1 MQVLQFG
8 NNFRNAMKKLIY
20 TLIALSLVAFT
31 ACNKLGN
38 TPNVRLE
45 PAPAPESFTVNV
57 PGSYETKTTLDGLK
71 PKWVT
76 GDEIRVYGHNTV
88 SGTYTDNAVY
98 ELKSGNGEGTA
109 VFTLKSGETGLSDT
123 YDEFY
128 AVYPSNLT
136 ISGLPDN
143 ITLPR
148 LNTSPSHMRGQNPA
162 AGQIDP
168 KLAIMTAKYDG
179 STMSFRHG
187 VSYIKLT
194 IPDDGVTK
202 VDINFTNNCLAD
214 TPTYNASTGAL
225 LSVANSAKNITSAE
239 GTFVQ
244 GESYYFAAI
253 PRSGYAPTTTV
264 ITLTGGGTYSTTHFT
279 KLPEI
284 GKVYDLGCPAKNPYI
299 TASNVDIAQDATG
312 GNIAFTI
319 GNPAGDGVISIAET
333 GGKTNPA
340 DFVLNT
346 TLQTDHFEFTC
357 DANASADARKF
368 YVTLTYTYNSGAD
381 EFTKD
386 VVITQAGSA
395 KETHIWDFATYTD
408 EQMTAITGLAA
419 DAKATAGQTWDFG
432 DGLTM
437 ITNGSSKWN
446 NQTISEVNY
455 KWVATGGKYG
465 SGQKYFS
472 FTTAHVGTVTV
483 LYASGGAASR
493 ALTVK
498 VGSTETT
505 DSANVSTS
513 TSDLKTVTFSSVA
526 AGTVMLYSKDDNVRV
541 FSISFLED

>member
-1 MQVLQFG
+1 
-8 NNFRNAMKKLIY
+8 MKKFIY

-45 PAPAPESFTVNV
+45 PASAPESFTVNV

-76 GDEIRVYGHNTV
+76 GDEIRVYGHNTD
-88 SGTYTDNAVY
+88 SDTYTDNAVY

-109 VFTLKSGETGLSDT
+109 VFTLKSGETGLSGT

-128 AVYPSNLT
+128 ALYPGSLT
-136 ISGLPDN
+136 ATVTSTTM
-143 ITLPR
+143 TLPK
-148 LNTSPSHMRGQNPA
+148 LNSSPHHMRNQNIPA
-162 AGQIDP
+162 AGPYDSH
-168 KLAIMTAKYDG
+168 LAIMTAKYDG
-179 STMSFRHG
+179 AKLSFRHG
-187 VSYIKLT
+187 VAYIKLT

-202 VDINFTNNCLAD
+202 VDIDFTNSCLAE
-214 TPTYNASTGAL
+214 TPVYNLDTGAL
-225 LSVANSAKNITSAE
+225 ESASSSSHQVTSKAGLSFTK
-239 GTFVQ
+239 

-264 ITLTGGGTYSTTHFT
+264 ITLTGGETYSTTHFT

-284 GKVYDLGCPAKNPYI
+284 GKVYDLGCPVKNPYI
-299 TASNVDIAQDATG
+299 TASNVNIAQDATG

-357 DANASADARKF
+357 DANTSADARKF

-386 VVITQAGSA
+386 VVITQDGSA
-395 KETHIWDFATYTD
+395 KETHVWDFATYTD

-437 ITNGSSKWN
+437 VTNGSSKWN
-446 NQTISEVNY
+446 KQTISEVNY
-455 KWVATGGKYG
+455 KWVATGGAYG

-472 FTTAHVGTVTV
+472 FTTSHVGTVTV
-483 LYASGGAASR
+483 LYASGSSDAR
-493 ALTVK
+493 ALTINA
-498 VGSTETT
+498 GSETT
-505 DSANVSTS
+505 DSENVSTS
-513 TSDLKTVTFSSVA
+513 TSDLKTVTFTSVA
-526 AGTVMLYSKDDNVRV
+526 AGTVLLYSKVNNIRV
-541 FSISFLED
+541 YSISFLED